1 MLVRLLSVFSAF
13 PLLRRNNEIR
23 CEADDSKV
31 IIRLD
36 MVETRGNIQH
46 LIIWSLCLF
55 VDVLLICN
63 VCCGTNTLR
72 FYVPRKLIAVA
83 NATCCPRKIFIW
95 LRCTRLGGRETIIQ
109 VGCQPVSDF
118 SVFEKFSPP
127 VLGKSMDLRLMM
139 IHGLRTSV
147 MSVFEKLSPPV
158 LGKSM
163 DLIGWWWC
171 SMVLGPLLAKR
182 IQSVTWLDAKASD
195 TYYVCMWVCEWVR
208 SILFTY

>member
-1 MLVRLLSVFSAF
+1 
-13 PLLRRNNEIR
+13 
-23 CEADDSKV
+23 
-31 IIRLD
+31 

-95 LRCTRLGGRETIIQ
+95 LRCTSLGGREIIIQ

-127 VLGKSMDLRLMM
+127 VLGNSTDLRVMM

-147 MSVFEKLSPPV
+147 MSLFEKLSPPV

-171 SMVLGPLLAKR
+171 SMVLGPLSSTRRLLAKR
-182 IQSVTWLDAKASD
+182 IQSITWLDTTSERYVSCLHVGEIYLVYILIGVWQPANVWQPAKFN
-195 TYYVCMWVCEWVR
+195 VG
-208 SILFTY
+208 